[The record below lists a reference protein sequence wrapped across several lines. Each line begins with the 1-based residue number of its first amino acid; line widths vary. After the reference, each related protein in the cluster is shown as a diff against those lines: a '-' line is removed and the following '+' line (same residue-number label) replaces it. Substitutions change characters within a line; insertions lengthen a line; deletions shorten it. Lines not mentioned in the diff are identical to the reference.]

1 MASELKWTYDRDEC
15 WGPDGEPLLCAAL
28 LGEQLHVRVRN
39 SRHYGLE
46 VVIAVV
52 GDDDLHTGTDAPA
65 FKVSFDDRALQP
77 LQARVQDSQRLAFV
91 ADVRHML
98 AELNC
103 TRQLR
108 LRARPDGGGVW
119 LQLDALIDD
128 LQLDRLV
135 EPASQIFL
143 TYPRPDRQA
152 AVRPAARGAPARAA
166 PAPAAPDGPSAVAD
180 FIGAVAPLAGLVV
193 GAKLGRSM
201 FGPGRR
207 D

>member
-1 MASELKWTYDRDEC
+1 MASELRWTYERDEC

-28 LGEQLHVRVRN
+28 LGDQLQLRVRN
-39 SRHYGLE
+39 SRRFGLE

-52 GDDDLHTGTDAPA
+52 GSEDLHAGTDAPA
-65 FKVSFDDRALQP
+65 FKVSFDDQGLRP
-77 LQARVQDSQRLAFV
+77 VQARVQDSRRLAFV
-91 ADVRHML
+91 ADVRSLL

-103 TRQLR
+103 TRRLR

-119 LQLDALIDD
+119 LQLDAAIDD
-128 LQLDRLV
+128 LQLERLV
-135 EPASQIFL
+135 EPASQIL
-143 TYPRPDRQA
+143 LSYPRPDRQA
-152 AVRPAARGAPARAA
+152 QAQARPVH
-166 PAPAAPDGPSAVAD
+166 APAAPDGPSALAEFV
-180 FIGAVAPLAGLVV
+180 GAVAPLAGLVV